1 MNKKILFITS
11 ENSSTGG
18 GAAIVNRN
26 KSVLLDIFGDNNVS
40 VLHLSKPTSYDLSMI
55 RDRILYHYIDNL
67 NKNNIEDICKKTK
80 GFDIVWIDGSFRGVW
95 AKKMKEYGYNGVI
108 VTFFHNIEKY
118 FQRRNLLQT
127 ILYPF
132 FKGPIVKSELDA
144 IFNSDHI
151 VTLTE
156 RDAKYVYKN
165 NPSAKVTIMPSS
177 LRDSFVDTDGYSQS
191 TIVCKDSLDIL
202 FVGSYF
208 YANVNGIIWFIE
220 NVLYHVN
227 AKLTIVGNNME
238 KLPYS
243 NNEKLEIHG
252 FVDDLGEYY
261 RQSDIVVA
269 PIFEGSGMKTKTT
282 EALMWGKYIV
292 GTDEAFCG
300 FCIDETC
307 GNRCQ
312 SSDDFINAIN
322 NIAKQGIS
330 KFNYPSRQLFIER
343 YSMASSIQIVK
354 KMLSV

>member
-1 MNKKILFITS
+1 MNKKILFITP
-11 ENSSTGG
+11 ENVSVGG
-18 GAAIVNRN
+18 GATIENRN
-26 KSVLLDIFGDNNVS
+26 KRVLLEIFGTDNVS
-40 VLHLSKPTSYDLSMI
+40 TTYLSKPKSYSLSMI
-55 RDRILYHYIDNL
+55 KDRVLHHYVDNM
-67 NKNNIEDICKKTK
+67 NKEVIQEI
-80 GFDIVWIDGSFRGVW
+80 FDQSKNFDFVWIEGSHRGAL
-95 AKKMKEYGYNGVI
+95 AKELKQYGYNGRVI
-108 VTFFHNIEKY
+108 TFFHNIEKY
-118 FQRRNLLQT
+118 FHRRNLFQT
-127 ILYPF
+127 LLYPI

-220 NVLYHVN
+220 NVLHHVN

-238 KLPYS
+238 KLPYT
-243 NNEKLEIHG
+243 NNEKLKIHG
-252 FVDDLGEYY
+252 YVDDLGEYY
-261 RQSDIVVA
+261 RQSDIIVA

-300 FCIDETC
+300 FCIDESC
-307 GNRCQ
+307 GKRCQ

-330 KFNYPSRQLFIER
+330 KFNYPSRRLFIER